1 MNLRNRPVRV
11 AAAVGAVLAA
21 GTTTF
26 MALAAGTASAD
37 EPGRCTQNVN
47 VREDPNSHAKIVALC
62 ERGKQVKL
70 GEERDG
76 FVHLEELGGWA
87 SKDYVKADDSSSDEH
102 GASADDNHSAD
113 DSSNDS
119 SNDSLNDGSNDSSND
134 SSGDSADAPAH
145 HAADQASH
153 RAGNGDGQG
162 NDSANTSGD
171 AAGGLGGLLG

>member
-47 VREDPNSHAKIVALC
+47 VREDPDSHAKIVALC

-102 GASADDNHSAD
+102 GGSADDHHSAD
-113 DSSNDS
+113 DSSNDNS
-119 SNDSLNDGSNDSSND
+119 NDGSNDSS
-134 SSGDSADAPAH
+134 GDTAEPAH